1 MIKNKR
7 SIRILPSV
15 NQIHKVEDFIEKICD
30 DYHIFNSYYGIILF
44 SVEEIF
50 RTVALQSRAKPDILR
65 IDFSS
70 SHKGLMFTFY
80 IGEGILE
87 IGSMIQQDI
96 TLSEKDA
103 DDNTQQLH
111 VVNMLCDD
119 LVIDAEKGVLT
130 ILFNI
135 VSINQHLALERNKAL
150 EQYYNQIHQ
159 TSKV

>member
-7 SIRILPSV
+7 SIRILSSV
-15 NQIHKVEDFIEKICD
+15 NQIHEIEDFIEKICD
-30 DYHIFNSYYGIILF
+30 DYHIFNSYFGIILF
-44 SVEEIF
+44 SVEELF
-50 RTVALQSRAKPDILR
+50 RAVTMQKHGKPDSLR

-70 SHKGLMFTFY
+70 SHKGLMFKFY
-80 IGEGILE
+80 VGELIIDLGRML
-87 IGSMIQQDI
+87 QKDI
-96 TLSEKDA
+96 MSSEN
-103 DDNTQQLH
+103 NTEEAGQQLRI
-111 VVNMLCDD
+111 VNMLCDD
-119 LVIDAEKGVLT
+119 LEIDAEKETLT

>member
-1 MIKNKR
+1 MINNKR
-7 SIRILPSV
+7 SIRVLSSV
-15 NQIHKVEDFIEKICD
+15 NQIHKVEDFIENICD
-30 DYHIFNSYYGIILF
+30 DYNIFNSYFGIILF

-50 RTVALQSRAKPDILR
+50 RAVALQKHEKPEVLHIE
-65 IDFSS
+65 FSS

-87 IGSMIQQDI
+87 IGSMIQEDI
-96 TLSEKDA
+96 ILSEYDA
-103 DDNTQQLH
+103 DECNQQLR

-119 LVIDAEKGVLT
+119 LMIDAEQGKLT

-150 EQYYNQIHQ
+150 ELYYNQINQ